1 MAAATANLD
10 RKCWTIQ
17 YSYADR
23 YNADTFD
30 TTAVYTTAE
39 GVREA
44 ILETIDELEESIN
57 LGEKERPRFLANR
70 EYFTVDMLNNI
81 NPNNWFSNSSTIYE
95 YPHLIV
101 AVVAR
106 VLF

>member
-1 MAAATANLD
+1 MAAAHDNPD

-17 YSYADR
+17 HSYADR

-30 TTAVYTTAE
+30 TTAVYSTAE
-39 GVREA
+39 AVREA

-57 LGEKERPRFLANR
+57 LGEKERPRSLANR
-70 EYFTVDMLNNI
+70 EYFTVDMLNNMDL
-81 NPNNWFSNSSTIYE
+81 NNWFSNSVIIFE

-101 AVVAR
+101 AVVVRA
-106 VLF
+106 LF